1 MRAWQLTCQNMMLAV
16 LLISFILLIVP
27 LTILAKP
34 LLVLGMELNLLLARG
49 FLLWYHLPLLEV
61 SEEAFDGGC
70 IIRIRAGEDDGHPQP
85 LDLRK
90 RLWLGIVAGV
100 VHQDQGVLSPEGI
113 LTIEDGGQL
122 CQEEQLHLVIRIDL
136 SQGEEEL
143 PLSTNGSDEGDSR
156 MYLLGVDAIHD
167 SSLSP
172 APPPIVLQI
181 DPGLVHI
188 DDALALL

>member
-49 FLLWYHLPLLEV
+49 LLLWYHLPLLEV
-61 SEEAFDGGC
+61 AEEALDWGC
-70 IIRIRAGEDDGHPQP
+70 IIRIRAGEDDRHPQP

-100 VHQDQGVLSPEGI
+100 VHQD
-113 LTIEDGGQL
+113 
-122 CQEEQLHLVIRIDL
+122 
-136 SQGEEEL
+136 
-143 PLSTNGSDEGDSR
+143 
-156 MYLLGVDAIHD
+156 
-167 SSLSP
+167 
-172 APPPIVLQI
+172 
-181 DPGLVHI
+181 
-188 DDALALL
+188 